1 MLISVV
7 KRIFCT
13 LVNEDTRDITF
24 SSDRFLLAWQLGQGA
39 VRDGEELS
47 RALYIA
53 NLEQQFS
60 SLDTTDSMMLIT
72 VLVLCLTFYY
82 KTLMPIKPMIR
93 RYIDRMISLMNML
106 PVGVNVEGLLQQID
120 TIES

>member
-1 MLISVV
+1 
-7 KRIFCT
+7 
-13 LVNEDTRDITF
+13 
-24 SSDRFLLAWQLGQGA
+24 
-39 VRDGEELS
+39 
-47 RALYIA
+47 
-53 NLEQQFS
+53 
-60 SLDTTDSMMLIT
+60 MMLIT